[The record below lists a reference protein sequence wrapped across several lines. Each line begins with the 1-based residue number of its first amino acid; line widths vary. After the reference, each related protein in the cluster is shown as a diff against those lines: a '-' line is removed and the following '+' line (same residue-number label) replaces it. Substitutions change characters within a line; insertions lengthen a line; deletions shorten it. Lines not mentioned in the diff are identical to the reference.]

1 MEGIL
6 TDCVQ
11 NSLRYF
17 MYRNAIFLCERL
29 CAEFPSEVNLQLL
42 ATCYLQNNQAYAAY
56 NILKGMQMA
65 LSRYLFAVACYQM
78 DLLSEAEAAL
88 SPVNEPSAEIPNGA
102 AGHYLMGLIYRY
114 TDRRKNAI
122 HHYKMALSIDPLLW
136 AAYEELCM
144 LGAAEEAT
152 AVFSEAAALCIQKQ
166 YLQNGLATQNLYLP
180 NEDRN
185 LVSSKSAGTE
195 DISPRQLKH
204 MQANNLKDIPGNY
217 HGAAVSAAAASQPLN
232 GGPSNASFY
241 NTPSPITTQLSGVA
255 PPPLCRNLQPNGP
268 NLNMLGTDSSPKS
281 TISST
286 IQAPRRKFVDEG
298 KLRKI
303 SGRLFSDSGP
313 RRSTRL
319 AGEAGA
325 NANMSTTTVA
335 GNGTTNSSKYLGG
348 SKLSSVALR
357 SVTLRKGQSWAN
369 ENIDEGMRNEP
380 FDDSRANTASTVSS
394 SFPTSDTRSAV
405 QEGTTVP
412 IGGTA
417 MNGSRIMTGASDLL
431 GLLRILGEGYRM
443 SCMYRCKDALDVY
456 LKLPHKHYNTGW
468 VLSQVGKAYFEV
480 VDYLEAERAF
490 TLARRASPYSLEGMD
505 IYSTVLYHLKEDMK
519 LSYLAQELITTDRLA
534 PQSWCAM
541 GNCYSLQ
548 KDHETALKNFQRAV
562 QLNPRFAYGHTL
574 CGHEY
579 VALEDFENGI
589 RSYQSALRVDAR
601 HYNSWYGLGMVYLR
615 QEKFEFSEHH
625 FRMAFQIS
633 PHSSVIMS
641 YLGTAM
647 HALKRS
653 GEAIEMMEKAIL
665 ADKKNP
671 LPMYQKANI
680 LLSLEKFDEALEV
693 LEELKEY
700 APRES
705 GVYALMGKIYKRR
718 NMHEKAMLHFGLALD
733 LKPSATDVATIK
745 AAIEKLHVPDEI
757 EDNLR
762 LLISRS
768 CESDLSFVGDS
779 HTNRG
784 LDVTMGG
791 EAATLV

>member
-757 EDNLR
+757 EDNL
-762 LLISRS
+762 
-768 CESDLSFVGDS
+768 
-779 HTNRG
+779 
-784 LDVTMGG
+784 
-791 EAATLV
+791 

>member
-56 NILKGMQMA
+56 NILKGTQMA

-195 DISPRQLKH
+195 DISLRQLKH
-204 MQANNLKDIPGNY
+204 MQANNLRDIPGNY
-217 HGAAVSAAAASQPLN
+217 HGAAVLAAAASQPLN

-325 NANMSTTTVA
+325 NANTSTTTVA

-480 VDYLEAERAF
+480 VDYLEAEHAF
-490 TLARRASPYSLEGMD
+490 NLARRASPYSLEGMD

-534 PQSWCAM
+534 AQSWCAM

-625 FRMAFQIS
+625 FRMAFQIN

-768 CESDLSFVGDS
+768 CESDLSFVGKSFTVDGNES
-779 HTNRG
+779 ITALLLR
-784 LDVTMGG
+784 
-791 EAATLV
+791 

>member
-641 YLGTAM
+641 YLEEW
-647 HALKRS
+647 RS
-653 GEAIEMMEKAIL
+653 
-665 ADKKNP
+665 
-671 LPMYQKANI
+671 Y
-680 LLSLEKFDEALEV
+680 
-693 LEELKEY
+693 
-700 APRES
+700 
-705 GVYALMGKIYKRR
+705 
-718 NMHEKAMLHFGLALD
+718 
-733 LKPSATDVATIK
+733 
-745 AAIEKLHVPDEI
+745 
-757 EDNLR
+757 
-762 LLISRS
+762 
-768 CESDLSFVGDS
+768 
-779 HTNRG
+779 
-784 LDVTMGG
+784 
-791 EAATLV
+791 

>member
-56 NILKGMQMA
+56 NILKGTQMA

-88 SPVNEPSAEIPNGA
+88 SPVNEPSVEIPNGA

-204 MQANNLKDIPGNY
+204 MQANNLRDIPGNY
-217 HGAAVSAAAASQPLN
+217 HGAVVSAAAASQPLN

-757 EDNLR
+757 EDNL
-762 LLISRS
+762 
-768 CESDLSFVGDS
+768 
-779 HTNRG
+779 
-784 LDVTMGG
+784 
-791 EAATLV
+791 